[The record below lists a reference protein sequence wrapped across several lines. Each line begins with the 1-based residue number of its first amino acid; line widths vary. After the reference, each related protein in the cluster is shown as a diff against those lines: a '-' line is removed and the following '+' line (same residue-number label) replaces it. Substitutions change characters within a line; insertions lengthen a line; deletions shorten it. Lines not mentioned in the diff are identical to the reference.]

1 MAFLLLPICEDKL
14 MKLLT
19 AQATPE
25 KDTSKL
31 YLTSYNRKEKL
42 KNASKHL
49 QNL

>member
-25 KDTSKL
+25 MSKL